1 MKLCTVKN
9 LILAAVIVGI
19 TSPVYA
25 ESLFRINVSD
35 NIYPNQ
41 PRSLYSSVKAKNI
54 GDLVTILVNE
64 TSSISDD
71 LKLSV
76 KKSSSTTD
84 NFSGTMNKIIPQS
97 IKKLFPTDEVPNVD
111 NFGGG
116 TSVGNSASISRK
128 TNMTQTI
135 MAQVVQVLPNGNLVV
150 QGKKS
155 AINAGERVDMIV
167 SGIVDPRLISSTGT
181 IDSSKVANLQV
192 AVTGK
197 GTISRSDNDGTMNKI
212 IRYFY

>member
-84 NFSGTMNKIIPQS
+84 NFSGTLNKIIPQS

>member
-1 MKLCTVKN
+1 MKLYIVKN
-9 LILAAVIVGI
+9 LILVAVIVEI
-19 TSPVYA
+19 ASPVYA
-25 ESLFRINVSD
+25 ESLFKINVSD
-35 NIYPNQ
+35 NVYPNQ

-54 GDLVTILVNE
+54 GDLVTILINE

-84 NFSGTMNKIIPQS
+84 NFSETLNKIIPQS
-97 IKKLFPTDEVPNVD
+97 IKKLLPTDEVPNVD

-116 TSVGNSASISRK
+116 TTVGNTASISRK
-128 TNMTQTI
+128 TNMKESV

-155 AINAGERVDMIV
+155 AINAGERIDMIV
-167 SGIVDPRLISSTGT
+167 SGIVDPRLITSTGT